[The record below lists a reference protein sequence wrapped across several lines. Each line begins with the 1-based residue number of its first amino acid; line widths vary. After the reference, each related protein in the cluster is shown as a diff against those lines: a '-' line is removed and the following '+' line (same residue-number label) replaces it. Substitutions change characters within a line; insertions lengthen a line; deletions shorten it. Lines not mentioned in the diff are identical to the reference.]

1 MSDVASNIEAV
12 RGRIADAAKG
22 AGRDPDRVTL
32 IGVSK
37 RQPDE
42 RLFAAY
48 EAGLRDFGENTVQEL
63 SRKAELFSERG
74 WQVRWHF
81 LGYLQRNKVNA
92 LLRAKVHRIHTV
104 DRETLVDA
112 LAKRAPPEGLD
123 VLAEINL
130 GAEDQKAGVIP
141 EALPGLLDSFAA
153 HPELRLRGLMAIPP
167 VDGREQHHFDTLRGL
182 RDAHAGH
189 AAMRAGDE
197 LSMGMSN
204 DFEAA
209 VAAGATWIR
218 VGTRIFGPRPTK
230 D

>member
-1 MSDVASNIEAV
+1 MSDVAANIEAV
-12 RGRIADAAKG
+12 RGLIAAAAKG
-22 AGRDPDRVTL
+22 AGRDPNSVTL

-63 SRKAELFSERG
+63 SRKAELFAQRG

-92 LLRAKVHRIHTV
+92 LLRASVHRIHTV
-104 DRETLVDA
+104 DREALVGA

-130 GAEDQKAGVIP
+130 GAEEQKAGVTP
-141 EALPGLLDSFAA
+141 DGLPGLLDAFVA

-167 VDGREQHHFDTLRGL
+167 VDGREQHHFDTLREL
-182 RDAHAGH
+182 REAHAGH
-189 AAMRAGDE
+189 PAMRAGDE
-197 LSMGMSN
+197 LSIGMSN

-209 VAAGATWIR
+209 VVAGATWVR
-218 VGTRIFGPRPTK
+218 VGTRIFGPRSTK